1 MPQLQGV
8 GHGQATAQL
17 CGGLIRMLVWLA
29 LFFAIGAA
37 GTWLA
42 RRYAVQRD
50 LLDHPGER
58 RSHSTATPR
67 GGGMAIVLA
76 LLVAACALAAR
87 YPWQVP
93 LLAAFVVGLV
103 LVAGIGLIDD
113 HRPLSPW
120 LRLAVHVLA
129 AAVLAIA
136 AAATFGNLWVALVAF
151 IAALVLTNVWNF
163 MDGINGLAAS
173 QAAIIAGGFAWLG
186 GGGAW
191 GWLAVAFGAACLGFL
206 PFNFPRARIFLGD
219 VGSGALG
226 YSLAALLV
234 VAIGGHRLSWL
245 PVLLLPISAF
255 LIDAGLTLSR
265 RLLRGE
271 RWWTP
276 HTQHAY
282 QAWARQSGSHAWPT
296 VAYGVWTLVGVV
308 AMVLLR
314 TMPAFFMLAGSVA
327 WYMSGAFLWW
337 CLQRRELGKQ

>member
-1 MPQLQGV
+1 
-8 GHGQATAQL
+8 
-17 CGGLIRMLVWLA
+17 MLVWLA

-67 GGGMAIVLA
+67 GGGIAIVLA

-87 YPWQVP
+87 HPGQVP
-93 LLAAFVVGLV
+93 LLVAFVIGLM

-129 AAVLAIA
+129 AAILAIA
-136 AAATFGNLWVALVAF
+136 AAATFGNLWVALAAF
-151 IAALVLTNVWNF
+151 IAALALTNVWNF

-173 QAAIIAGGFAWLG
+173 QAAIVAAGFAWLSG
-186 GGGAW
+186 GVW
-191 GWLAVAFGAACLGFL
+191 GWLAFALMSACLGFL
-206 PFNFPRARIFLGD
+206 PFNFPQARIFLGD

-226 YSLAALLV
+226 FALAALLV
-234 VAIGGHRLSWL
+234 VALGSHSLSWL

-255 LIDAGLTLSR
+255 MIDAGLTLLR

-282 QAWARQSGSHAWPT
+282 QGWARQAGSHVEPT
-296 VAYGVWTLVGVV
+296 LAYGVWTLMGVL
-308 AMVLLR
+308 AMVLLA
-314 TMPAFFMLAGSVA
+314 TKPFIFMLGSSVA
-327 WYMSGAFLWW
+327 WYTSGAFLWW
-337 CLQRRELGKQ
+337 WLQPRELGKQ